1 MGEQVDNNGEHQKYC
16 DKLGKVRLHDVKQF
30 VHLRHSEEDI
40 EQEDTSQQGTFT
52 TQGGNIVEDD
62 VTRVGGTEKAC
73 STEVNQFFQNVLKD
87 VSDHTLPG
95 QREECLTTGET

>member
-40 EQEDTSQQGTFT
+40 EQEDTS
-52 TQGGNIVEDD
+52 
-62 VTRVGGTEKAC
+62 
-73 STEVNQFFQNVLKD
+73 
-87 VSDHTLPG
+87 
-95 QREECLTTGET
+95 